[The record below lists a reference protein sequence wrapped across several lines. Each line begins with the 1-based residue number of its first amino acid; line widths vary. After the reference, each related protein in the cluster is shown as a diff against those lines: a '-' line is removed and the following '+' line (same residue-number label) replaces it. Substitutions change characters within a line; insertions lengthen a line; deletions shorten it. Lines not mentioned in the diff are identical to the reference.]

1 MAGCN
6 AFGGASVAAA
16 VAESLAATPS
26 VAATEGVAAWRKT
39 RNNAAESEA
48 MRKAKEAKG
57 LPTVPTSIV

>member
-1 MAGCN
+1 M
-6 AFGGASVAAA
+6 AAA
-16 VAESLAATPS
+16 AAESLAATPS
-26 VAATEGVAAWRKT
+26 VAATDGVAACRKT